1 MGTPGVDNIRM
12 HSEAPAEGD
21 NSREFPEIRAH
32 SQDPAEGP
40 DDTMEAS
47 PIKPRRASPGPTDQT
62 PNARTIQT
70 MTGTF
75 ELLAT
80 TGGYEFRLL
89 SSTGKV
95 IAVSGAYRD
104 KKSAVEAIRDA
115 RECAAMALIKDHSS
129 RQLALPPTQQ
139 PHKGPSR
146 WFG

>member
-1 MGTPGVDNIRM
+1 MGTTGVDNLRM

-40 DDTMEAS
+40 DDTVEAS
-47 PIKPRRASPGPTDQT
+47 SLNLRRPNPAPTDQT
-62 PNARTIQT
+62 ANARTIQA

-80 TGGYEFRLL
+80 SGGYEFRLL

-115 RECAAMALIKDHSS
+115 RECAAMALIKDNSS
-129 RQLALPPTQQ
+129 LPLAMPPSQQ
-139 PHKGPSR
+139 AHKGPSR